1 MDEPATPT
9 VEIATS
15 AAIVR
20 VAPATGGA
28 ITDVIWRGQS
38 ALRATPPA
46 MRSEVRACACYPL
59 VPYSNRIRDAVLH
72 FAGRDHALAHN
83 FGKHPHSIHG
93 VGWQRPWR
101 VARHGADT
109 LLLELDHEITDAS
122 ARLAWPWPFTA
133 SHWLHVQEAD
143 GRTILHATL
152 AIHSA
157 ADEAF
162 PFGLGWHPFF
172 PRFDDTMLEFT
183 ADAVWR
189 NDPTQLPIACE
200 PIPPEWSFTTARRL
214 GDAVMDNVFIDW
226 RGSARLMQPGLGM
239 AVTLE
244 ADRACDKLVVYS
256 PPGAGFVAVEPV
268 TNETD
273 AFNRA
278 AAGALGTGM
287 RVLPPGAAFSCTM
300 RLSIAPHE

>member
-1 MDEPATPT
+1 MDESTPT

-15 AAIVR
+15 ATVVR
-20 VAPATGGA
+20 VAAPTGGA

-72 FAGRDHALAHN
+72 FAGREHPLAHN

-93 VGWQRPWR
+93 VGWQRAWR
-101 VARHGADT
+101 VARHAADT
-109 LLLELDHEITDAS
+109 LLLELDHTTTDDS
-122 ARLAWPWPFTA
+122 ARLAWPWPFSA
-133 SHWLHVQEAD
+133 SQRLHVQEAE

-152 AIHSA
+152 TIRST
-157 ADEAF
+157 ADEPF

-172 PRFDDTMLEFT
+172 PRRDDTTLEFT

-189 NDPTQLPIACE
+189 NDPTQLPIARD
-200 PIPPEWSFTTARRL
+200 PIPPQWSFTTARRL
-214 GDAVMDNVFIDW
+214 GDTVVDNVFIGW
-226 RGSARLMQPGLGM
+226 RRIARLRQPALGTD
-239 AVTLE
+239 VTLE
-244 ADRACDKLVVYS
+244 ADGACDKLVVYS
-256 PPGAGFVAVEPV
+256 PPGAAFVAVEPV

-278 AAGALGTGM
+278 AAGAAGTGT

-300 RLSIAPHE
+300 RLSIAAHE

>member
-1 MDEPATPT
+1 MDEPVTQA
-9 VEIATS
+9 VEIGT
-15 AAIVR
+15 AAVVVR

-28 ITDVIWRGQS
+28 ITDVVWHGQS
-38 ALRATPPA
+38 VLRATPPA

-59 VPYSNRIRDAVLH
+59 LPYSNRIRDAVLH
-72 FAGRDHALAHN
+72 FAGRAHALAHN

-93 VGWQRPWR
+93 VGWQRAWR

-109 LLLELDHEITDAS
+109 LALELDHEVVDTS
-122 ARLAWPWPFTA
+122 ARLAWPWPFAA
-133 SHWLHVQEAD
+133 SHRLHVQESH

-152 AIHSA
+152 TIRST

-172 PRFDDTMLEFT
+172 PRFDDTRLEFT

-189 NDPTQLPIACE
+189 NDPTQLPVARE
-200 PIPPEWSFTTARRL
+200 PTPPEWSFTTARLL
-214 GDAVMDNVFIDW
+214 GDMVVDNVFVGW
-226 RGSARLMQPGLGM
+226 RGTARLTQPGLGM
-239 AVTLE
+239 ALALE

-256 PPGAGFVAVEPV
+256 PPGAAFVAVEPV

-278 AAGALGTGM
+278 AAGVAGTGM